1 MIRFSAALVAVA
13 IAVLIGGIAASEL
26 SLVYIAIVVSAVAL
40 VALATGV
47 VLKREE
53 LFGEAQGLAPAGAGA
68 SPVQS
73 VRAGEGYDQHRPATP
88 VTPPP
93 LQGVV
98 IGPGAV
104 FGRNA
109 QAASAQ
115 SAAPWETQTA
125 RGSWPPVKVDARPA
139 WTAPAAQSE
148 RSGSGADSRMAASVR
163 QAAAPSSGTQGGWG
177 ASDASESPAA
187 TAAATASAAA
197 AAPWSWA
204 APSPSAFAPATPAA
218 PTAPETLAAAAGPGS
233 GSTPPS
239 WFDRRNESASAHVAA
254 PAPAPASGSSWSWSS
269 TDTAAPAGTDKAGD
283 ALAGDSSADDPGAP
297 TVTAAPADATTAVDE
312 DDDWPTRYSWL
323 DDEPDENGAGSDD
336 KPDENIET
344 VDSADHPSLADH
356 SSPSLASAATLA
368 DEPATLAD
376 EPAAAGTPDTAT
388 LAAETLD
395 TRIAA
400 ATGTGSGGADQSA
413 DAADAAPAAPGD
425 PTGLGL
431 AADPGTETE
440 PQTAV
445 AAEAESGE
453 SEPPAAP
460 PADPAPGAGLVSVI
474 RGVPRYH
481 DAECVLIRFMPEGDI
496 QKLSIPQAKE
506 LGCTPCAACQP
517 EG

>member
-1 MIRFSAALVAVA
+1 VIRFSAALVAVA
-13 IAVLIGGIAASEL
+13 IAVLVGGIAASEL

-68 SPVQS
+68 SPVQP
-73 VRAGEGYDQHRPATP
+73 VEAGESYDQHRSATP

-98 IGPGAV
+98 VGPGAA
-104 FGRNA
+104 FGWNA

-125 RGSWPPVKVDARPA
+125 RSSRAPVKVDAGPA

-148 RSGSGADSRMAASVR
+148 RSGSGADSRAASLR
-163 QAAAPSSGTQGGWG
+163 QATAPSSGTQGGWG
-177 ASDASESPAA
+177 GPDASESPTA
-187 TAAATASAAA
+187 TAAATAAA

-204 APSPSAFAPATPAA
+204 APSPSAFSPTASEAPPAT
-218 PTAPETLAAAAGPGS
+218 TGPGS

-239 WFDRRNESASAHVAA
+239 WFDRRNESVNADGAA
-254 PAPAPASGSSWSWSS
+254 TAPAPASGNSWSWSS
-269 TDTAAPAGTDKAGD
+269 TDMAVPEDTDKAD
-283 ALAGDSSADDPGAP
+283 DEMADDIRADDTGAVN
-297 TVTAAPADATTAVDE
+297 VTAAPADATTAVDE
-312 DDDWPTRYSWL
+312 DDDWPARYSWL

-344 VDSADHPSLADH
+344 ADSADRSSLADR
-356 SSPSLASAATLA
+356 SSPSPASAATLA
-368 DEPATLAD
+368 DEPV
-376 EPAAAGTPDTAT
+376 AAGTPDTET
-388 LAAETLD
+388 LAVETLD
-395 TRIAA
+395 TGIAEA
-400 ATGTGSGGADQSA
+400 EGIGSGDADHSE
-413 DAADAAPAAPGD
+413 DAA
-425 PTGLGL
+425 
-431 AADPGTETE
+431 E
-440 PQTAV
+440 
-445 AAEAESGE
+445 AEAESGE
-453 SEPPAAP
+453 SEPPAATT
-460 PADPAPGAGLVSVI
+460 ADPVPGAGLVSVI

-496 QKLSIPQAKE
+496 QKLSIPEAKE

>member
-1 MIRFSAALVAVA
+1 VIRFSAALVAVA

-53 LFGEAQGLAPAGAGA
+53 LFGEAQGRAPAAAGAG
-68 SPVQS
+68 PVQS
-73 VRAGEGYDQHRPATP
+73 VRAGEGYDQHRSATP

-98 IGPGAV
+98 VGPGAA

-148 RSGSGADSRMAASVR
+148 RSVSGADSRAASVR
-163 QAAAPSSGTQGGWG
+163 QATVSSSGTQGGWG
-177 ASDASESPAA
+177 APDASESPAA
-187 TAAATASAAA
+187 TAAATAGA

-204 APSPSAFAPATPAA
+204 APSPSAFSPAAPAA
-218 PTAPETLAAAAGPGS
+218 PTAPETLPAPETLAAPAGPGS

-239 WFDRRNESASAHVAA
+239 WFDRRNESASANVAA
-254 PAPAPASGSSWSWSS
+254 PAPAPASGDSWSWSS
-269 TDTAAPAGTDKAGD
+269 TDTAAPAGTDKADDIG
-283 ALAGDSSADDPGAP
+283 ADDTGAP

-336 KPDENIET
+336 KPDENIEA
-344 VDSADHPSLADH
+344 VGSADH
-356 SSPSLASAATLA
+356 SSLDDHASPSPASAAPLA
-368 DEPATLAD
+368 DEPATAAD
-376 EPAAAGTPDTAT
+376 EVAAAGTPDT
-388 LAAETLD
+388 E
-395 TRIAA
+395 
-400 ATGTGSGGADQSA
+400 
-413 DAADAAPAAPGD
+413 
-425 PTGLGL
+425 
-431 AADPGTETE
+431 TETE
-440 PQTAV
+440 AV
-445 AAEAESGE
+445 AEPEAAAEPETEAVAEPEAAAEPEPEAAAEAESGE
-453 SEPPAAP
+453 SEPPAAT

>member
-1 MIRFSAALVAVA
+1 VIRFSAALVAVA

-73 VRAGEGYDQHRPATP
+73 VRAGEGYDQDRSATP

-98 IGPGAV
+98 VGPGAA

-148 RSGSGADSRMAASVR
+148 RSGSGADSRAASVR
-163 QAAAPSSGTQGGWG
+163 QATAPSSGTQGGWG
-177 ASDASESPAA
+177 APDASESPAA
-187 TAAATASAAA
+187 TAAATAGA

-204 APSPSAFAPATPAA
+204 VPSPSAFSPATPEAPPA
-218 PTAPETLAAAAGPGS
+218 PTSPGS

-239 WFDRRNESASAHVAA
+239 WFDRRDESASAEVAA
-254 PAPAPASGSSWSWSS
+254 TAPAPASGNSWSWSS
-269 TDTAAPAGTDKAGD
+269 TWRRPDKADD
-283 ALAGDSSADDPGAP
+283 ALADDSRADDTGAS

-312 DDDWPTRYSWL
+312 DDDWPARYSWL

-344 VDSADHPSLADH
+344 VDSADHSSLDDH
-356 SSPSLASAATLA
+356 SSPSPPAPPRWRMSPPRWRMSPPPRERRTPRPRPPDPETEVEAA
-368 DEPATLAD
+368 
-376 EPAAAGTPDTAT
+376 
-388 LAAETLD
+388 
-395 TRIAA
+395 
-400 ATGTGSGGADQSA
+400 
-413 DAADAAPAAPGD
+413 
-425 PTGLGL
+425 
-431 AADPGTETE
+431 TETE
-440 PQTAV
+440 T

-453 SEPPAAP
+453 SEPPAATT
-460 PADPAPGAGLVSVI
+460 ADPALGAGLVSVI

>member
-1 MIRFSAALVAVA
+1 VIRFSAALVAVA

-68 SPVQS
+68 VPVQS
-73 VRAGEGYDQHRPATP
+73 VRAGESHDQYRSATP
-88 VTPPP
+88 VSPPP

-98 IGPGAV
+98 VGPGAA

-125 RGSWPPVKVDARPA
+125 RSSRPPVKVDARPA
-139 WTAPAAQSE
+139 WTAPAAQTE
-148 RSGSGADSRMAASVR
+148 RSESGADSRAASVR
-163 QAAAPSSGTQGGWG
+163 QATAPSSGTPGGWG
-177 ASDASESPAA
+177 VPDASESPAV
-187 TAAATASAAA
+187 TAAATAGA

-204 APSPSAFAPATPAA
+204 APSPSAFSPAAPEA
-218 PTAPETLAAAAGPGS
+218 PTAPETLAATTGPGS
-233 GSTPPS
+233 GAIPPS
-239 WFDRRNESASAHVAA
+239 WFDRRNEAA
-254 PAPAPASGSSWSWSS
+254 RADAAATAPAPASGNSWSWSS
-269 TDTAAPAGTDKAGD
+269 TDMAAPEGTEKADD
-283 ALAGDSSADDPGAP
+283 ALADGIRADDTGALN
-297 TVTAAPADATTAVDE
+297 VTAAPADATTAVDE

-336 KPDENIET
+336 KPDENIQT
-344 VDSADHPSLADH
+344 ADSADHSSLADH
-356 SSPSLASAATLA
+356 SSPSPASAVTLA
-368 DEPATLAD
+368 VE
-376 EPAAAGTPDTAT
+376 TPDTGI
-388 LAAETLD
+388 AE
-395 TRIAA
+395 
-400 ATGTGSGGADQSA
+400 ATGTGSGDADQSDDA
-413 DAADAAPAAPGD
+413 DDAAPAPPGD
-425 PTGLGL
+425 PAGLGPV
-431 AADPGTETE
+431 ADPESE
-440 PQTAV
+440 A
-445 AAEAESGE
+445 AAEAEAESGE
-453 SEPPAAP
+453 SEPPAGTT
-460 PADPAPGAGLVSVI
+460 ADPAPGAGLMSVI

-496 QKLSIPQAKE
+496 QKVSIPQAKE

>member
-1 MIRFSAALVAVA
+1 VIRFSAALVAVA

-73 VRAGEGYDQHRPATP
+73 VRAGESYDQHRPATP
-88 VTPPP
+88 VSPPP

-98 IGPGAV
+98 VGPGAA

-125 RGSWPPVKVDARPA
+125 RSSRPPVTVDARPA
-139 WTAPAAQSE
+139 WTAPAAQTE
-148 RSGSGADSRMAASVR
+148 RSGSGADSRAASVR
-163 QAAAPSSGTQGGWG
+163 QATAPSSGTQGGWG
-177 ASDASESPAA
+177 VPDASESPAA
-187 TAAATASAAA
+187 TAAATAGA

-204 APSPSAFAPATPAA
+204 APSPSAFSPTTPEAPPAT
-218 PTAPETLAAAAGPGS
+218 TGPGS
-233 GSTPPS
+233 GAMPPS
-239 WFDRRNESASAHVAA
+239 WFDRRNEAARADVAA
-254 PAPAPASGSSWSWSS
+254 TAPAPASGNSWSWSS
-269 TDTAAPAGTDKAGD
+269 TDMAAPEGTDKADD
-283 ALAGDSSADDPGAP
+283 AVPDGTRADDTVALN
-297 TVTAAPADATTAVDE
+297 VTAAPADATTAVDE

-344 VDSADHPSLADH
+344 ADSADH
-356 SSPSLASAATLA
+356 SSRSPASAATLA
-368 DEPATLAD
+368 DEPATLAH
-376 EPAAAGTPDTAT
+376 EPVAAGTPDTET
-388 LAAETLD
+388 LAVETLD
-395 TRIAA
+395 TGIAE
-400 ATGTGSGGADQSA
+400 ATGIGSGDADQSEDA
-413 DAADAAPAAPGD
+413 DDAAPAPPGD
-425 PTGLGL
+425 PAGLGL
-431 AADPGTETE
+431 VADPESETE
-440 PQTAV
+440 A
-445 AAEAESGE
+445 AAEAEAESGE
-453 SEPPAAP
+453 SEPPAGTT
-460 PADPAPGAGLVSVI
+460 ADPAPGAGLVSVI

>member
-73 VRAGEGYDQHRPATP
+73 VRAGEGYDQHQSATP

-98 IGPGAV
+98 VGPGAA
-104 FGRNA
+104 FGRTA

-148 RSGSGADSRMAASVR
+148 RSGSGADSRAASVR
-163 QAAAPSSGTQGGWG
+163 QATAPSSRTQGGWG
-177 ASDASESPAA
+177 APDASESPAA
-187 TAAATASAAA
+187 TAAATAGV

-204 APSPSAFAPATPAA
+204 APPPSAFSPATPEA
-218 PTAPETLAAAAGPGS
+218 PTAPETLPAPTGPGS

-239 WFDRRNESASAHVAA
+239 WFDRRNESASANVAA
-254 PAPAPASGSSWSWSS
+254 PAPAPASGDSWSWSS
-269 TDTAAPAGTDKAGD
+269 TDTAAPAGTDKADDIG
-283 ALAGDSSADDPGAP
+283 ADDTGAP

-336 KPDENIET
+336 KPDENIEA
-344 VDSADHPSLADH
+344 VGSADH
-356 SSPSLASAATLA
+356 SSLDDHASPSPASAATLA
-368 DEPATLAD
+368 DEPATVAD
-376 EPAAAGTPDTAT
+376 EVAAAGTPDTETEA
-388 LAAETLD
+388 AAEPEAVAEPEPEPE
-395 TRIAA
+395 AA
-400 ATGTGSGGADQSA
+400 A
-413 DAADAAPAAPGD
+413 
-425 PTGLGL
+425 
-431 AADPGTETE
+431 E
-440 PQTAV
+440 
-445 AAEAESGE
+445 AEAESGE
-453 SEPPAAP
+453 SEPPAAT